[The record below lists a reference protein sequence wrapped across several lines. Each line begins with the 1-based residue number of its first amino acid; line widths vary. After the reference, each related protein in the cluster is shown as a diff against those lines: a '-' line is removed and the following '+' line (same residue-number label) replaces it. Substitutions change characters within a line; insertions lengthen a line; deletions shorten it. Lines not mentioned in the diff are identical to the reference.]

1 MKTKRIKS
9 RPAAPKAPSRAAS
22 DAEEAAR
29 TASPGALT
37 DAEKAQLAAE
47 VSRIEDA

>member
-1 MKTKRIKS
+1 MKRKRLKDRS
-9 RPAAPKAPSRAAS
+9 RVAATTPRAVSA
-22 DAEEAAR
+22 AEEAAR
-29 TASPGALT
+29 TASPNALT

>member
-1 MKTKRIKS
+1 MKTKRI
-9 RPAAPKAPSRAAS
+9 RPKPTAPKAPSRAAS

-29 TASPGALT
+29 TALPGALT
-37 DAEKAQLAAE
+37 DDEKARLAAE